1 MVNNKVND
9 MFEQQQNTG
18 KSASLAEKYAN
29 VRGQVATAVERADL
43 AEHALDAE
51 RASRQQLIDEE
62 VARQVAAAKERIRLE
77 VEAEL
82 AEQKKALESRKQEL
96 DSREKEIVKKAD
108 TIVQNIEER
117 ANKRIAELRAKT
129 EETALTRLADMFE
142 TFLQA
147 FIAVMDKDSAKG
159 QELLAKYRQAAEET
173 QTLLKEEIK
182 EKLAKAE
189 AKNKAKTDQVASL
202 VRMLFTQ
209 KRERIVFT
217 PEQRESLYERA
228 MQSLNLTPETKKEFE
243 RCRDYCRDYRQKQ
256 ETLKLLKSD
265 GQKKGHGRN
274 KLPASLPRLV
284 EQVIWPDC
292 YEGHEDE
299 YDVVG
304 KDVQEFVLPAPAPY
318 VVQPVVR
325 PVVRRKDDPDGPTEQ
340 ADCYEGLF
348 WKSYATPELIAKIE
362 TGKFVLHQPFNRQI
376 KKMKQ
381 DGLPMAPATV
391 DDWHQATC
399 EMLEPLYELQKERVF
414 SSSLQAGDGSP
425 FPIINCEKHKTV
437 GHYMIQYR
445 SVITGI
451 PIFLVNTKNK
461 CGRGQ
466 ADIMDNLKDWTGNI
480 FMCDAYA
487 GYDWMKKIE
496 GLILCRCVA
505 HARRT
510 AERALK
516 ENPTLAQIALLFY
529 QDAYLVEEII
539 KKKGLTGAEK
549 TKFRQEQAGPLWET
563 FKLWAAN
570 AILEVPRD
578 SLIFKALNYLISNYD
593 ELTHYLDIP
602 EMPIDNT
609 DTERL
614 IRDMVMGKK
623 AYLFCRDL
631 DACKRAAMMYSLFG
645 ACKVLGKNP
654 ERWLCYVLTNIKTTP
669 KDKLYTLLPE
679 FWEDEEQ

>member
-1 MVNNKVND
+1 

-18 KSASLAEKYAN
+18 KTASLAEKYAN

-43 AEHALDAE
+43 AERTLYAE

-62 VARQVAAAKERIRLE
+62 VARQVAAKLELYKAEVDAQNAER
-77 VEAEL
+77 
-82 AEQKKALESRKQEL
+82 KKALDSRQQEL
-96 DSREKEIVKKAD
+96 DAREVEITKKAD

-117 ANKRIAELRAKT
+117 VNKRLAELRSRAEK
-129 EETALTRLADMFE
+129 TALTRLADMFE

-147 FIAVMDKDSAKG
+147 FVAVMDKDSSKG
-159 QELLAKYRQAAEET
+159 QELLAKYQQAADET
-173 QTLLKEEIK
+173 QAALKKEIK
-182 EKLAKAE
+182 EKLDKAE

-202 VRMLFTQ
+202 VRMIFTQ

-228 MQSLNLTPETKKEFE
+228 MKSLNLTQETKEEFE
-243 RCRDYCRDYRQKQ
+243 RCRDFCRDYRQKQ
-256 ETLKLLKSD
+256 ETLKLLKGGD
-265 GQKKGHGRN
+265 KKKGHGRN
-274 KLPASLPRLV
+274 KLPDYLPRLV

-292 YEGHEDE
+292 YKGHEDE
-299 YDVVG
+299 YDIIG

-325 PVVRRKDDPDGPTEQ
+325 PIVRRKDNPDGPTEQ

-348 WKSYATPELIAKIE
+348 WKSYATPELVAKLE
-362 TGKFVLHQPFNRQI
+362 NGKYVLHQPFNRQI

-381 DGLPMAPATV
+381 DGLPMAPATI
-391 DDWHQATC
+391 DDWHQRTC
-399 EMLEPLYELQKERVF
+399 ELLEPLYELQKKRVF
-414 SSSLQAGDGSP
+414 SSLLLAGDGSP
-425 FPIINCEKHKTV
+425 FPIINNEKHKTV

-445 SVITGI
+445 SVTTGI
-451 PIFLVNTKNK
+451 PIFLINTKNK
-461 CGRGQ
+461 CGRGK
-466 ADIMDNLKDWTGNI
+466 ADIVDNLKDWTGNV

-496 GLILCRCVA
+496 SIILCRCVA
-505 HARRT
+505 HARRMS
-510 AERALK
+510 ERALK
-516 ENPTLAQIALLFY
+516 ENPPLAQISLLFY
-529 QDAYLVEEII
+529 QDAYLVEEMI
-539 KKKGLTGAEK
+539 KEKGLTGVEK
-549 TKFRQEQAGPLWET
+549 TKFRKEQAGPIWKT
-563 FKLWAAN
+563 FKLWAAST
-570 AILEVPRD
+570 ILDVPRD

-602 EMPIDNT
+602 DMPIDNT

-623 AYLFCRDL
+623 SYMFCRDL

-654 ERWLCYVLTNIKTTP
+654 ERWLCYVLKHIKTTP
-669 KDKLYTLLPE
+669 EDKLYTLLPE

>member
-1 MVNNKVND
+1 M
-9 MFEQQQNTG
+9 
-18 KSASLAEKYAN
+18 
-29 VRGQVATAVERADL
+29 
-43 AEHALDAE
+43 
-51 RASRQQLIDEE
+51 
-62 VARQVAAAKERIRLE
+62 
-77 VEAEL
+77 
-82 AEQKKALESRKQEL
+82 ESRKQEL

-129 EETALTRLADMFE
+129 EKTALTRLADMFE

-228 MQSLNLTPETKKEFE
+228 MQSLNLTPETKKEF
-243 RCRDYCRDYRQKQ
+243 
-256 ETLKLLKSD
+256 
-265 GQKKGHGRN
+265 
-274 KLPASLPRLV
+274 
-284 EQVIWPDC
+284 
-292 YEGHEDE
+292 
-299 YDVVG
+299 
-304 KDVQEFVLPAPAPY
+304 VLPAPAPY

-414 SSSLQAGDGSP
+414 SSSLLAGDGSP

-466 ADIMDNLKDWTGNI
+466 ADIMDNLKDWTGNV